1 MVKVFG
7 MFPSGQFTPEIIA
20 ASSERDAVKRAISN
34 GSIQRH
40 EVRDADIRELTADEV
55 VFWSD
60 RTVSDRE
67 LCIKALASIWTAEA
81 ELMKGYLQSHEAP
94 SIYVL
99 ILDLFDQSVSL
110 KEQYGCWC
118 ALAIALTR
126 YKPSVQR
133 DRILRDVE
141 GEVSWLQAE
150 LRNEFLASMQDE
162 IDKMEEFRN
171 AA

>member
-7 MFPSGQFTPEIIA
+7 IFPSGQFTPEVIA

-40 EVRDADIRELTADEV
+40 EVRDADIRELTADEIL
-55 VFWSD
+55 FWCD
-60 RTVSDRE
+60 RTVSDQE
-67 LCIKALASIWTAEA
+67 LCIKALASIWTREA
-81 ELMKGYLQSHEAP
+81 ELMEMYLQNSEIP
-94 SIYVL
+94 TILLL
-99 ILDLFDQSVSL
+99 ILDLFRDQSVPL
-110 KEQYGCWC
+110 REQYGCWC

-126 YKPSVQR
+126 YKPSAQR

-141 GEVSWLQAE
+141 NEVSWFQAE
-150 LRNEFLASMQDE
+150 LRNEFLASMEEEVED
-162 IDKMEEFRN
+162 MEMRY